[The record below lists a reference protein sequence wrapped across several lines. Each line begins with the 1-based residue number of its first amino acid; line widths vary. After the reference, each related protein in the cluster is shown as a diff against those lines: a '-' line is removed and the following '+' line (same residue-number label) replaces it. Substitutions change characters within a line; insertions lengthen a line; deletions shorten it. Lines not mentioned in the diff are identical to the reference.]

1 MIELVLS
8 VGFTV
13 WFWGTAAGFIPP
25 LPHVDTPTQQEGIV
39 YDKDSA
45 N

>member
-13 WFWGTAAGFIPP
+13 WFWGTTAGIIQP
-25 LPHVDTPTQQEGIV
+25 LPHVDTPAQQEEII
-39 YDKDSA
+39 YDKDSTD
-45 N
+45 

>member
-13 WFWGTAAGFIPP
+13 WFWGTAAGFIQP
-25 LPHVDTPTQQEGIV
+25 LPQVATPTQQEEIL
-39 YDKDSA
+39 YDKDSI

>member
-13 WFWGTAAGFIPP
+13 WFWGTATGFIQP
-25 LPHVDTPTQQEGIV
+25 LPHVDTSTQQEEIIYG
-39 YDKDSA
+39 KDST